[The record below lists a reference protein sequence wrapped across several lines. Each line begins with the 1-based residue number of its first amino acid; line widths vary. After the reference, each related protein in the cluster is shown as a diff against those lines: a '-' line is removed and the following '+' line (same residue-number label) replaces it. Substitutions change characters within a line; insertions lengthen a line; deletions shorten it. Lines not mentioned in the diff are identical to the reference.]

1 VGWDPLQPRN
11 LTTTVQHILCVVLT
25 TVSTLSHLTSKHT
38 CSPGRLREASPTAR
52 TAIRGEAGDCAE
64 SRNTAQHEAQL
75 EAWPGGTDSPPGH
88 PHPLTLFRFRGPV
101 PVSEGTSTWVSYHRR
116 TVPLM
121 LVCTQYTNL
130 SPSSRWHR
138 TVGTHCRVPHQ
149 GASPTSRK
157 THGAHPTSY
166 DRFSGQSLL
175 VLPPSTS
182 ILAQPPPPFP
192 RAGNPDRPRLCV
204 PMWNHG
210 VQPILR
216 GRCSLLRDHARLLG
230 LSTVR
235 VQQSLAEKIMAPLI
249 WEYLHVLCL
258 FR

>member
-1 VGWDPLQPRN
+1 LAGGHRLPTGPPAPPDPFPFPGPCP
-11 LTTTVQHILCVVLT
+11 CVRRHLHLGVI
-25 TVSTLSHLTSKHT
+25 SPSHR
-38 CSPGRLREASPTAR
+38 PAYAR
-52 TAIRGEAGDCAE
+52 MYA
-64 SRNTAQHEAQL
+64 
-75 EAWPGGTDSPPGH
+75 
-88 PHPLTLFRFRGPV
+88 
-101 PVSEGTSTWVSYHRR
+101 
-116 TVPLM
+116 
-121 LVCTQYTNL
+121 NL
-130 SPSSRWHR
+130 SPSSLWYR

-182 ILAQPPPPFP
+182 ILAQPPRLRPSRHP
-192 RAGNPDRPRLCV
+192 RSLVLAIRIDLVYACPCGI
-204 PMWNHG
+204 HG

-235 VQQSLAEKIMAPLI
+235 VQQSPAEKIMAPPPNLGMFARP
-249 WEYLHVLCL
+249 LSL
-258 FR
+258 